1 MSQSTALQRV
11 SHLQAAHFEP
21 SDGQSPI
28 TCAANLHDADDWHGP
43 GHDHGRKNLTHAP
56 FNTVSQLI

>member
-28 TCAANLHDADDWHGP
+28 TCAANLHDADDAIRPASTTGTDP
-43 GHDHGRKNLTHAP
+43 ATIMAEKT
-56 FNTVSQLI
+56 